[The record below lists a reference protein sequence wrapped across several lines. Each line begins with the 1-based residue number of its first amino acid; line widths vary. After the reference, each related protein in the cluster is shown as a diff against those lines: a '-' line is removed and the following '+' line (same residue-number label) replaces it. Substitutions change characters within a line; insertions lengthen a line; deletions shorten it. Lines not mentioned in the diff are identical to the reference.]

1 MTILDFFVKKTNKS
15 SEICGVEIRRSSKRS
30 KTISLKIK
38 DGKPIL
44 SCPRFINDN
53 YLRKLILKKRGWI
66 DSNINKKKEEIIFK
80 KNYKF
85 PILGKFYKIKFFY
98 SEFEKIEKMNRQINI
113 FCKTEYQMKS
123 FFLKWLILESEKFLK
138 KRISFL
144 SKKHRLSFK
153 EIVVKN
159 YRSRW
164 GCCSDDSKIFLNW
177 KLILMHKEIIDYV
190 IIHELTHTLVPNH
203 SKSFWLSV
211 LKYDKNYKENRKWL
225 SKNGAKF
232 INFS

>member
-80 KNYKF
+80 QAWMDIANIYDSSDWYKELKTF
-85 PILGKFYKIKFFY
+85 ILARCAQEREIERLGKEYD
-98 SEFEKIEKMNRQINI
+98 IEVESKMVSIIQA
-113 FCKTEYQMKS
+113 KTQS
-123 FFLKWLILESEKFLK
+123 
-138 KRISFL
+138 KRS
-144 SKKHRLSFK
+144 
-153 EIVVKN
+153 N
-159 YRSRW
+159 
-164 GCCSDDSKIFLNW
+164 
-177 KLILMHKEIIDYV
+177 
-190 IIHELTHTLVPNH
+190 
-203 SKSFWLSV
+203 
-211 LKYDKNYKENRKWL
+211 
-225 SKNGAKF
+225 AKF
-232 INFS
+232 QEVCRRS